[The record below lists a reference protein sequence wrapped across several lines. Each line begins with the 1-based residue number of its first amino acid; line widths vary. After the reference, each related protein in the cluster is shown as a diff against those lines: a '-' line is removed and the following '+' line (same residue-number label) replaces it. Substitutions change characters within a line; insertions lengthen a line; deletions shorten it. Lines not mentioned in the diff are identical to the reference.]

1 MKKLLI
7 ASAALAVTSLGGP
20 ALAADMPLKAPPPP
34 VPVFTWTGCYVG
46 LSGGESYGRSEV
58 NAVAGTFATRGT
70 GVANGSQV
78 VRLPAG
84 TSIVDP
90 FDLSGFIG
98 GAQGGCNYQFG
109 GWVIGIEGDYSRT
122 NKEGQRTEGPLGA
135 AFGFSNGSGWIDS
148 IKERNISTVRL
159 RLGYAVWDK
168 WLWYVTGG
176 GAYAKIDSSEF
187 LLAASA
193 LAPFNSQID
202 RSFTQ
207 TDWRGGWTVGVG
219 TEYSLGYGWSIK
231 SEFLYV
237 DLGTWNT
244 LTSVPANAA
253 GVPHFFSPQ
262 ERNLKDYI
270 FRFGM
275 NYRFGGWGIGKAPAV
290 VARY

>member
-1 MKKLLI
+1 MNKLLI

-46 LSGGESYGRSEV
+46 LSGGESYGRSEI
-58 NAVAGTFATRGT
+58 NAVGGTRAIRQVGAAGTPTAIT
-70 GVANGSQV
+70 
-78 VRLPAG
+78 LPAG

-109 GWVIGIEGDYSRT
+109 GWVIGIEGDYNLT
-122 NKEGQRTEGPLGA
+122 NKEGQRTEGPLAA
-135 AFGFSNGSGWIDS
+135 AFGFNGGDVWVDS
-148 IKERNISTVRL
+148 TKERRIATARL

-176 GAYAKIDSSEF
+176 GAWAKIDSSEF
-187 LLAASA
+187 LLAAT
-193 LAPFNSQID
+193 PGGFSQIN

-237 DLGTWNT
+237 DLGTFDT
-244 LTSVPANAA
+244 FTSGVPTNAA
-253 GVPHFFSPQ
+253 GIPHFFSPQ
-262 ERNLKDYI
+262 EVHLKDYI